1 MADIDDTDVV
11 RNIIEIDEDTEEEEE
26 EDTEEDTEEG
36 EENTGSANS
45 ESEISDIIANCGF
58 EYEKGSFTES

>member
-1 MADIDDTDVV
+1 MVDIDTDVA
-11 RNIIEIDEDTEEEEE
+11 RNFIEIEGDTEEDTK
-26 EDTEEDTEEG
+26 EDTEEDTEE
-36 EENTGSANS
+36 EEKNTGSANS

>member
-11 RNIIEIDEDTEEEEE
+11 RNIIEIDEDTEEVSG
-26 EDTEEDTEEG
+26 EDTEEEEK
-36 EENTGSANS
+36 NTGSANS